1 VGESALISNEKIL
14 QIDSMDAKRLLKE
27 LKKTP
32 INNEYFGVHILLL
45 NELSKFSKGKTV
57 EKTLLEFTES
67 VYPVLRA
74 TAFDAL
80 LKNGHKQVIHAAIKH
95 LDDEQKVVIR
105 CIELLGYHN
114 KKQIIPRL
122 IEFLKDEREWVRF
135 YSAINLGILL
145 ENSNKVLNVYIHQ
158 ENNPVVLVGLYYGI
172 AYQVT
177 EDQEYIRLIDQIGQ
191 ILLETENGEYKM
203 TIIDILADLA
213 YPEYQNNVF
222 TIYNEFTKKETDE
235 KIKNYITG
243 AIQLIKNRNS

>member
-1 VGESALISNEKIL
+1 
-14 QIDSMDAKRLLKE
+14 M
-27 LKKTP
+27 
-32 INNEYFGVHILLL
+32 
-45 NELSKFSKGKTV
+45 

-67 VYPVLRA
+67 EYPVLRA

-95 LDDEQKVVIR
+95 LEDEQKVVIR

-114 KKQIIPRL
+114 KKQIVPRL
-122 IEFLKDEREWVRF
+122 IGFLKDEREWVRF
-135 YSAINLGILL
+135 YSAINLGVLL

-191 ILLETENGEYKM
+191 ILLETEKGEYKM

-235 KIKNYITG
+235 KTKNYITG